1 MRKYGNRIFIIT
13 VNQRHNKV
21 PKRCSTMTNMT
32 ETEPI
37 FSRILQ
43 KKSALVLRIIIV
55 VCVAGG
61 GGVGIAE
68 MHKGLYMCHLI

>member
-1 MRKYGNRIFIIT
+1 
-13 VNQRHNKV
+13 
-21 PKRCSTMTNMT
+21 MTNMT